1 MLKRCERYPH
11 TNDTDLGSISSGG
24 GKKSQGQTAFEDRG
38 TRKGKGKRIL
48 WLYTKNAPFN
58 PSGSP
63 GIFQPAVSSPTV
75 PQLWELRLEMVCG
88 KGKESS
94 LRVLF
99 ASLLEKNTSDQIGR
113 RTTFLFRLIIRSK
126 RLAAT
131 LSKSSMGSSA
141 NSYPQPGTVRPSG
154 VNVADDLQDTQDIRV
169 GMDLKHLLNIAGEKH
184 GIDWINELVEM
195 PLSF

>member
-1 MLKRCERYPH
+1 MSATHIPMTLTLVASALVEARSH
-11 TNDTDLGSISSGG
+11 
-24 GKKSQGQTAFEDRG
+24 
-38 TRKGKGKRIL
+38 KGKRL
-48 WLYTKNAPFN
+48 LRTVAPEKERGSAFYDSTLYTKNAPFN

-63 GIFQPAVSSPTV
+63 GIFQPTASSPTV

-126 RLAAT
+126 KLAAT

-141 NSYPQPGTVRPSG
+141 NSYPQPGTVRTSG

-184 GIDWINELVEM
+184 GID
-195 PLSF
+195 